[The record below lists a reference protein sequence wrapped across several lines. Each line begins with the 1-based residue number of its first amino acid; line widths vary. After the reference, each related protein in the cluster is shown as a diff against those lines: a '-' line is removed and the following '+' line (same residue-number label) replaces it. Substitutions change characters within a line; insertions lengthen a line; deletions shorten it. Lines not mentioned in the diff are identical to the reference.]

1 MQANTPKK
9 KWLVISHGFNMDGRA
24 ASLTVTDKIPYLM
37 DAGIEPI
44 VLSAITG
51 EKDSRFPHYQ
61 LLPWGPAGLRFDFRH
76 YVATK
81 YGRGWMYKILTPL
94 VSALLLPFT
103 ALEKLLIG
111 LSSQS
116 SWSFAAAHRGEKI
129 IKKQQIE
136 LIYSSGG
143 AWSAHYA
150 AYLIKK
156 LTGKKWIA
164 EIHDPMVIRDDPQ
177 DNGTAPRKSK
187 DKRFLQRLEGLICRD
202 ADQVWWFTQGA
213 LDYAKLRHP
222 VLGDKGFVV
231 LPGALPPGCEEPLP
245 TQHLYQAKLHIA
257 HFGSLANDRS
267 LAPVLA
273 AIAPLLEA
281 NPTIKSR
288 LQIDVYGAALD
299 QASVDAIQQLHL
311 EEIVQAHGRIEND
324 PVTGKTGRERV
335 MEIMRAADVLLLLH
349 GDYEWCAEYIPSKS
363 YDYFWSGRPI
373 WGITNRNPFFDEM
386 LTERGAYISHTL
398 DPASILQVFQ
408 RIEQDWQAQAIPT
421 RAMTTVTPQSA
432 VETILKRVAA

>member
-9 KWLVISHGFNMDGRA
+9 KWLIISHGFNMDGRA
-24 ASLTVTDKIPYLM
+24 ASLTVTDKIPYLLE
-37 DAGIEPI
+37 AGIEPI

-51 EKDSRFPHYQ
+51 EKDTRFRHYQ
-61 LLPWGPAGLRFDFRH
+61 LLPWGPSGLRFDFRH

-81 YGRGWMYKILTPL
+81 YGRGIIYKILTPL

-103 ALEKLLIG
+103 VLEKLLIG

-116 SWSFAAAHRGEKI
+116 SWSFAAAHCGEKI
-129 IKKQQIE
+129 IKKEDIE

-156 LTGKKWIA
+156 LTKKKWIA

-177 DNGTAPRKSK
+177 DNGIAPRKTK
-187 DKRFLQRLEGLICRD
+187 DKRFLQRLEKIICRD

-231 LPGALPPGCEEPLP
+231 LPGAIPPGCEEPLP
-245 TQHLYQAKLHIA
+245 ANHLYQSKLHIA

-273 AIAPLLEA
+273 AIRPLLDA
-281 NPTIKSR
+281 NPQLKDL

-299 QASVDAIQQLHL
+299 QSSRDATAQYGF
-311 EEIVQAHGRIEND
+311 ESIVQEHGRIEND
-324 PVTGKTGRERV
+324 PITGKSGRERV

-373 WGITNRNPFFDEM
+373 WGITNRNPSFDEM
-386 LTERGAYISHTL
+386 LRERGAYISHTL
-398 DPASILQVFQ
+398 DAASIAQVFEQ
-408 RIEQDWQAQAIPT
+408 ILQDWQNHQLPAKV
-421 RAMTTVTPQSA
+421 METVTPKDA
-432 VETILKRVAA
+432 VQTILKRIAP

>member
-24 ASLTVTDKIPYLM
+24 ASLTVTDKIPYLLE
-37 DAGIEPI
+37 AGIEPI

-51 EKDSRFPHYQ
+51 EKDTRFPHYQ

-81 YGRGWMYKILTPL
+81 YGRGLIYKILTPL
-94 VSALLLPFT
+94 VSTLLLPFT

-116 SWSFAAAHRGEKI
+116 SWSFAAAHQGEKI
-129 IKKQQIE
+129 IKKEDVE

-156 LTGKKWIA
+156 TTGKKWIA

-177 DNGTAPRKSK
+177 DNGIAPRKTK
-187 DKRFLQRLEGLICRD
+187 DKRFLQRLERIICRD

-231 LPGALPPGCEEPLP
+231 LPGAMPPGCNEPLP
-245 TQHLYQAKLHIA
+245 KSHPYQPKLHIA

-273 AIAPLLEA
+273 ALAPFLES
-281 NPTIKSR
+281 NPDIKSQ

-299 QASVDAIQQLHL
+299 EASEEAIKQYHF
-311 EEIVQAHGRIEND
+311 EDIVCSHGRIEND
-324 PVTGKTGRERV
+324 PITGKSGRERV

-373 WGITNRNPFFDEM
+373 WGITNRNAYFDEM
-386 LTERGAYISHTL
+386 LSKQGAYISHTL
-398 DPASILQVFQ
+398 EAVSIAQVFEQ
-408 RIEQDWQAQAIPT
+408 ILQDWQDHRLPT
-421 RAMTTVTPQSA
+421 KVMTTVTPKDA
-432 VETILKRVAA
+432 VETILKRLTS